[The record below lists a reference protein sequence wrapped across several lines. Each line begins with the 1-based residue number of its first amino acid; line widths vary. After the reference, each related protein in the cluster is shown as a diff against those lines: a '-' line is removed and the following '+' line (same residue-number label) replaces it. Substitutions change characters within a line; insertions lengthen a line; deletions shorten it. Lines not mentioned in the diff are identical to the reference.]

1 MTANDRSTAE
11 LERVIGRLLVVVTYV
26 SVACILVGVLLMA
39 RDGVSPLDPAPPF
52 DLSTIPADLLALRPT
67 GFLWLGIL
75 LVLATPISRVV
86 VAGWGYARRGDR
98 RFLAISIAVL
108 VVIAIGIVTALVA
121 EA

>member
-1 MTANDRSTAE
+1 MNERSTAE
-11 LERVIGRLLVVVTYV
+11 LERVIGRLLVVITYL

-39 RDGVSPLDPAPPF
+39 KQGISPLDAAPPF
-52 DLSTIPADLLALRPT
+52 DLSTIPADLVALRPS

>member
-1 MTANDRSTAE
+1 MTSNERSTAE

-39 RDGVSPLDPAPPF
+39 SQGVSPLDPAPPF
-52 DLSTIPADLLALRPT
+52 DLSTIPADIVALRPT

-75 LVLATPISRVV
+75 LVLATPISRVA